1 MTLFLDSSLPT
12 CPGCCSTD
20 CAVDH
25 RSIFSQ
31 MSRSTCV
38 NQSDVSIISANQ
50 RRVLP
55 IEYVRTCLGHQS
67 LHVNYGLTI
76 LTLPRQLPHQMI
88 HFTQTFLKSF
98 RFFERDNWTVYP
110 AGFYFV
116 FRTMIIYRMAKVK
129 SAESPQC
136 NAILT
141 S

>member
-1 MTLFLDSSLPT
+1 MRLSINDVMHFFLIISHVFYDIIIGQPLPT

-20 CAVDH
+20 CAVHH
-25 RSIFSQ
+25 RSIFFQ
-31 MSRSTCV
+31 MNRSTWV

-76 LTLPRQLPHQMI
+76 LTLPHQLSHQMI

-98 RFFERDNWTVYP
+98 RFSWKRQLNSVSKLMD
-110 AGFYFV
+110 
-116 FRTMIIYRMAKVK
+116 FRR
-129 SAESPQC
+129 Q
-136 NAILT
+136 N
-141 S
+141 